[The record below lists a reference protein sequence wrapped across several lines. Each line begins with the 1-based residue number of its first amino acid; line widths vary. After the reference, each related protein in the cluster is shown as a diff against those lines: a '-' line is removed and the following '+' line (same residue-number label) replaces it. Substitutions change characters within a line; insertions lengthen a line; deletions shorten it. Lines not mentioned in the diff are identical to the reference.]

1 MLPRFSL
8 DLHLLSSVYLL
19 SLTFN
24 PPQHGGKHSQSFSP
38 FCDSISADIAAV
50 SLDSSIRSD
59 EDAAREIYSPAI
71 EKERGRERDRRRW
84 RESAESSR
92 KIGTFG
98 MKRRKREEARIEA
111 RNARM
116 R

>member
-1 MLPRFSL
+1 MLPRFLL

-24 PPQHGGKHSQSFSP
+24 PLQHGGKHSQSFSP

-59 EDAAREIYSPAI
+59 EDAAREIYSLAI
-71 EKERGRERDRRRW
+71 EKERGGERQKEMEGIGGI
-84 RESAESSR
+84 ESENWYVWY
-92 KIGTFG
+92 
-98 MKRRKREEARIEA
+98 EEEKKGGS
-111 RNARM
+111 
-116 R
+116 